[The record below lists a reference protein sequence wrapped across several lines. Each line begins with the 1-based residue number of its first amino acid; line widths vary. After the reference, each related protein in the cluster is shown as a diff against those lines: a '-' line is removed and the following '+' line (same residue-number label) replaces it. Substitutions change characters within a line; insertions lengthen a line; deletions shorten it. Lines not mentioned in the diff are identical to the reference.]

1 MLRALLAVALGIVA
15 MVVVG
20 RPVVA
25 AEVAPWTVFETA
37 IESTVAYDN
46 PFTDV
51 EVNIVFTQGDVTWRV
66 PAFWDGGT
74 TWRVRFAPPRAGEYR
89 YAGESSDPGNR
100 GFAEAGGVL
109 SVTEVPAANPLVRR
123 GFLTISADR
132 RRFEHADGTPFL
144 WLGDTWWKC
153 LSKRLTLEDFK
164 RLAADR
170 ATKGFNVVQIVCG
183 PYPDEAMMEPR
194 WANEGGLPYL
204 TKDFSRVNPDSFRH
218 TDRRIEALVAA
229 GLVPAIVGGWGRP
242 QHGGRSTLEQ
252 VGLEGF
258 KRHWRHLV
266 ARYGS
271 LPVVW
276 IVGGEARDEYGPW
289 AAVAAHVKEVDP
301 YDHPLCYHAP
311 GDPRT
316 AIADQSPFD
325 FDMVAIG
332 HDGLSTA
339 GKSLEILRSCLSRE
353 PRRPALCGEACYERH
368 MQTNFEDIQRHLFWS
383 FMLSGAAGHTYG
395 AAGIWQASVEGD
407 PGIDPVYDLTT
418 WQEAVDYPGATQIG
432 LGKKLLESHAW
443 GRFQPHPE
451 WAEPDC
457 FAAGIP
463 GEVRFIYR
471 PKRRIYDWAGPVV
484 KGVEADVAYTAF
496 YFDPVRGRRFDLGA
510 VSAPGG
516 EYRAPRLPS
525 PQDWVLVLQRD

>member
-1 MLRALLAVALGIVA
+1 MLRPRFMLAFHLFLATVAGWPA
-15 MVVVG
+15 
-20 RPVVA
+20 A
-25 AEVAPWTVFETA
+25 SAEVAPWAVFEKA
-37 IESTVAYDN
+37 IESKVTYDN
-46 PFTDV
+46 PFTDI
-51 EVNIVFTQGDVTWRV
+51 EVTAVFSQGDATWRV

-74 TWRVRFAPPRAGEYR
+74 IWKVRFAPPRAGEYR
-89 YAGESSDPGNR
+89 WTVESSDPNNA
-100 GFAEAGGVL
+100 GFGEAGGRLTVAAGA
-109 SVTEVPAANPLVRR
+109 VANPLVRR
-123 GFLTISADR
+123 GFLRVAADK

-153 LSKRLTLEDFK
+153 LCKRLTLVEFEA
-164 RLAADR
+164 LAADR
-170 ATKGFNVVQIVCG
+170 AAKGFNVVQIVCG

-204 TKDFSRVNPDSFRH
+204 APDFSRVNPDSFRH
-218 TDRRIEALVAA
+218 ADRRIEALVTA
-229 GLVPAIVGGWGRP
+229 GIVPAIVGGWGRP
-242 QHGGRSTLEQ
+242 QHGGRSTLDQ
-252 VGLEGF
+252 VGLAGF

-276 IVGGEARDEYGPW
+276 IVGGEARDDYGPW
-289 AAVAAHVKEVDP
+289 AELAAFVKEIDP
-301 YDHPLCYHAP
+301 YDQPLCYHAP

-316 AIADQSPFD
+316 AIANQTPFD

-332 HDGLSTA
+332 HDGLATA
-339 GKSLEILRSCLSRE
+339 GKSLEILRSCLARE

-368 MQTNFEDIQRHLFWS
+368 MQTNFEDVQRHLFWS

-395 AAGIWQASVEGD
+395 AAGIWQASIEGD
-407 PGIDPVYDLTT
+407 PGIDPVYDTTT
-418 WQEAVDYPGATQIG
+418 WREAMDYPGATQIG
-432 LGKKLLESHAW
+432 RGKQLLESYPWA
-443 GRFQPHPE
+443 RFEPHPE

-471 PKRRIYDWAGPVV
+471 PKRRIYDWTGPVV
-484 KGVEADVAYTAF
+484 KGVEPGVAYTAF
-496 YFDPVRGRRFDLGA
+496 YFDPVRGRRFDLGP
-510 VSAPGG
+510 VSAPAG

-525 PQDWVLVLQRD
+525 PQDWVLVLERD